1 MSTEKLTS
9 KLTAYMT
16 DEEKDVIKDR
26 AKELGKTIGAYLAE
40 LAVWDKQLDLFR
52 RARRGELTE
61 EKA

>member
-1 MSTEKLTS
+1 MSTDKLKS

-16 DEEKDVIKDR
+16 DEEKEQVKDR

-52 RARRGELTE
+52 RARRGELNVE
-61 EKA
+61 